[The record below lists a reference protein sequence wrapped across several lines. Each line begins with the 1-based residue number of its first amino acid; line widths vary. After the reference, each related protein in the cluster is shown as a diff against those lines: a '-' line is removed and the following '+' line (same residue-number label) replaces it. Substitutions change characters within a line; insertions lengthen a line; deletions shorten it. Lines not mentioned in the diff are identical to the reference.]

1 MPAGCCC
8 GKACQNV
15 NRECCVDF
23 QNRSQNVPR
32 QTSTAVCDDATPQPL
47 ARPDATW
54 GPSCLVGASGVKAV
68 IPAERLRSEREGPLL
83 TTNQLQRGKLGST
96 KCKLTS
102 DNGKKMRAQFEPGTD
117 CLTWCLP
124 GWVPVFCILGE
135 IGAPLSSN
143 KDARVDLSASDLR
156 VSAPITTSSSGWID
170 HPKSVCSCAN
180 RAPVLGVK

>member
-54 GPSCLVGASGVKAV
+54 GPSCLVGASGVKAA
-68 IPAERLRSEREGPLL
+68 ILAERLRSEREGPLL

-102 DNGKKMRAQFEPGTD
+102 DNGKKMRAQFETRHR
-117 CLTWCLP
+117 LP
-124 GWVPVFCILGE
+124 YLVPARVGSCILHSGRNWRT
-135 IGAPLSSN
+135 AFL
-143 KDARVDLSASDLR
+143 KQRRAS
-156 VSAPITTSSSGWID
+156 
-170 HPKSVCSCAN
+170 
-180 RAPVLGVK
+180 

>member
-54 GPSCLVGASGVKAV
+54 GPAACFGASGVKAA
-68 IPAERLRSEREGPLL
+68 IPAERRRPGGEGPLL
-83 TTNQLQRGKLGST
+83 TTNGLSARETRLNSPRLK
-96 KCKLTS
+96 S
-102 DNGKKMRAQFEPGTD
+102 DNRKKMRAQFKPSTA
-117 CLTWCLP
+117 CLTWCLS
-124 GWVPVFCILGE
+124 GWIAVFCILGE

-143 KDARVDLSASDLR
+143 KDGAS
-156 VSAPITTSSSGWID
+156 
-170 HPKSVCSCAN
+170 
-180 RAPVLGVK
+180 